1 MDIPLLVGLLTPYL
15 PFFLGL
21 GQKAIEK
28 GAEKLGE
35 KEAEVIWQKLFPKIE
50 AKQAAQEAVEDVA
63 KNPDD
68 GDAIA
73 ALRNQ
78 LKKILEAPENT
89 ALAAEVA
96 QILEST
102 TIKSVATGKF
112 NINAEG
118 SNIGNIGDHGKA
130 IMTFGQKP

>member
-35 KEAEVIWQKLFPKIE
+35 KEAEAIWQKLFPKIE

-96 QILEST
+96 QILESA

-118 SNIGNIGDHGKA
+118 SNIGNIGDHGTA
-130 IMTFGQKP
+130 TMSFGPKT

>member
-1 MDIPLLVGLLTPYL
+1 MDIMLLVSLLTPYL
-15 PFFLGL
+15 PFLLGL
-21 GQKAIEK
+21 GQKAMEK

-35 KEAEVIWQKLFPKIE
+35 KEAEAIWQKLFPQIQ

-63 KNPDD
+63 KNPED

-89 ALAAEVA
+89 ALASEIA
-96 QILEST
+96 QILESAT
-102 TIKSVATGKF
+102 AKSGATGKF
-112 NINAEG
+112 TINAEG

-130 IMTFGQKP
+130 IMNFGPKP